1 MKFLADMGI
10 STKTVAHL
18 REMGHDSVHLRDEQL
33 QRADD
38 AAVLQKAFSEGRVLL
53 THDLDF
59 GDLMAAGKGRLPS
72 VIVLRLRD
80 MRPHQ
85 VNHYLDKVIS
95 DHGSHLEQGA
105 IVSVTEKRIRVRRL
119 PIR

>member
-10 STKTVAHL
+10 STQTVAHL
-18 REMGHDSVHLRDEQL
+18 REIGHDSVHLRDEQL
-33 QRADD
+33 QQAED
-38 AAVLQKAFSEGRVLL
+38 AAVLQKAVGEGRVLL
-53 THDLDF
+53 THDLGF
-59 GDLMAAGKGRLPS
+59 GDLMAAGKGILPS
-72 VIVLRLRD
+72 VIILRLRD

-85 VNHYLDKVIS
+85 VNNYLDKVIAN
-95 DHGSHLEQGA
+95 HGSHLDQGA